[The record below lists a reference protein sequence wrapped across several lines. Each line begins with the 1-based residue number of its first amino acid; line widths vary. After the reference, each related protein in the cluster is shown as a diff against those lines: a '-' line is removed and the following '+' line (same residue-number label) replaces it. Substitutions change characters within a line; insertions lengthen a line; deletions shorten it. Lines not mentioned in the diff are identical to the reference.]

1 MQIETALPIVR
12 ALADGNDPYNG
23 EVFGETSPYANP
35 VTMRAL
41 FAAIEVME
49 RESSRQQ
56 RMRRLPP
63 NAGKPWND
71 REDLELADEFDRGLA
86 IRDMAHR
93 HARTLAAIQSRLE
106 KLGKLAP
113 VSPRP
118 SSD

>member
-1 MQIETALPIVR
+1 MQIDTALPIVR
-12 ALADGNDPYNG
+12 ALADGNDPYSG
-23 EVFGETSPYANP
+23 ELFCETSPYANP

-49 RESSRQQ
+49 RESARQQ

-71 REDLELADEFDRGLA
+71 REDGELADAFDRGMP

-106 KLGKLAP
+106 KLGKITPA
-113 VSPRP
+113 SP
-118 SSD
+118 